1 MQPFNCWARQL
12 KGFGQVLKCA
22 DKPMMGKGLTQSLK
36 ETQKSVDKRTRME
49 KTHKGRAWDADGSPS
64 GWPAEG
70 CSGAGAWARRERLTL
85 QHQADRELRRPQS
98 WSELAGGSG
107 SPPTQAPA

>member
-1 MQPFNCWARQL
+1 
-12 KGFGQVLKCA
+12 
-22 DKPMMGKGLTQSLK
+22 
-36 ETQKSVDKRTRME
+36 ME
-49 KTHKGRAWDADGSPS
+49 KTHKGRDWDADGVPR
-64 GWPAEG
+64 GG
-70 CSGAGAWARRERLTL
+70 QLRGAPVLAPGARRERLTL